1 MREPI
6 ENINQL
12 QKKLNNLQLENQILK
27 NILDNAGISYKQ
39 ELMHFNSLN
48 DSSGE
53 YEDKQGARIL

>member
-39 ELMHFNSLN
+39 ELMH
-48 DSSGE
+48 
-53 YEDKQGARIL
+53 